1 MDIKAPPPL
10 KGGRAARGGQV
21 VGDFNPPL
29 DAIHRGVR
37 FASEIRI
44 SRDIHCDLGATRKL
58 RKTEVQATA
67 GALHAEFVESRA
79 ADGGL
84 VLEGKAAVARL
95 VKAGTSAGILTEELV
110 LRSVGWTKYEKW
122 ATAPAR

>member
-10 KGGRAARGGQV
+10 KGGRAAHGGHV
-21 VGDFNPPL
+21 VGEFEPPL

-44 SRDIHCDLGATRKL
+44 SRDIHRDLGATRKL

-67 GALHAEFVESRA
+67 GDLHAELVESRS

-84 VLEGKAAVARL
+84 VLEGKAEVARL
-95 VKAGTSAGILTEELV
+95 VQAGPRAGILTQNLL
-110 LRSVGWTKYEKW
+110 LRSGGKTSYE
-122 ATAPAR
+122 RG